1 MPKKRKDG
9 LYEKVMTFEINGQKT
24 RKHFYYKDEFE
35 LVEKVN
41 AYKAE
46 LTEKQKIYFERVA
59 DEWYDS
65 HCEEVEGGTQL
76 CYKPAYNR
84 AVDAFG
90 DKEIKDIAPLD
101 IKRLLDRMAKQKYSA
116 QTVRVQRI
124 VINLIFK
131 YAVLNEY
138 LDINPVTAVSVPRN
152 LPKAKREL
160 PSDDE
165 IETVM
170 QSADATFGMFAYLIL
185 FTGCR
190 RGEALALQWKDVDF
204 KRNTISITKS
214 VNYSGMN
221 QNNPILSPHP
231 KSDAG
236 IREVMMLDCLANRLK
251 DMAEGQPAE
260 YFVFGGAEPL
270 TKSALRKRWQKYQ
283 KETNT
288 TFTPHQLR
296 HAYATILYD
305 AGIDEKVAQGLMGHS
320 TIQLTR
326 DIYTHVRMDRKE
338 AATKTLNDY
347 INEKRQSV

>member
-9 LYEKVMTFEINGQKT
+9 NYEKVMTFEINGQKA

-46 LTEKQKIYFERVA
+46 LEKQQKIYFERAA
-59 DEWYDS
+59 DEWYES

-84 AVDAFG
+84 AVEAFG

-101 IKRLLDRMAKQKYSA
+101 IKRVLDRMAKQKYSA

-138 LDINPVTAVSVPRN
+138 LDINPVSAVSVPRN

-170 QSADATFGMFAYLIL
+170 QSADASFGMFAYLIL

-204 KRNTISITKS
+204 ERNTISITKS
-214 VNYSGMN
+214 INYSGMN

-251 DMAEGQPAE
+251 DIAEEQPAE
-260 YFVFGGAEPL
+260 YFIFGGAKPL
-270 TKSALRKRWQKYQ
+270 TKSALRKRWMKYQ

-338 AATKTLNDY
+338 AAAKTLNKY
-347 INEKRQSV
+347 INEKRQSG

>member
-1 MPKKRKDG
+1 MSKKRKDG
-9 LYEKVMTFEINGQKT
+9 YYEKVMTFEINGDKIK
-24 RKHFYYKDEFE
+24 KHFYYKDEFE

-41 AYKAE
+41 AFKSE
-46 LTEKQKIYFERVA
+46 LEEKQKIYFEKVA
-59 DEWYDS
+59 DEWYGQ
-65 HCEEVEGGTQL
+65 HCESIEGGTQI

-84 AVDAFG
+84 AVETFK

-101 IKRLLDRMAKQKYSA
+101 IQRILDRMAKQRYSA
-116 QTVRVQRI
+116 QTVRVQKI
-124 VINLIFK
+124 VLNLIFK

-138 LDINPVTAVSVPRN
+138 LDINPVSAVTVPRN
-152 LPKAKREL
+152 LPKAKRVL

-170 QSADATFGMFAYLIL
+170 QSADASFGMFAYLIL

-204 KRNTISITKS
+204 ERKTISITKS

-221 QNNPILSPHP
+221 QNTPILSPHP

-236 IREVMMLDCLANRLK
+236 IRDVMMLNCLANRLE
-251 DMAEGQPAE
+251 DMANGKPKN
-260 YFVFGGAEPL
+260 YFIFGDAEPL

-296 HAYATILYD
+296 HAYATILFD

-326 DIYTHVRMDRKE
+326 DIYTHVRMDRKKDAE
-338 AATKTLNDY
+338 QALNKY
-347 INEKRQSV
+347 INQKKWSV